1 LPPTHLVLAATL
13 EYVRLPADVGAYVLS
28 RSSVG
33 RLGIL
38 SATATFIHPHFAGVI
53 TLELVNT
60 SETPVRVVPGM
71 RIAQLVFEHAEA
83 DAGDLPGR
91 YQFSTRP
98 EITLLTSDH
107 ELQRLAQ

>member
-1 LPPTHLVLAATL
+1 
-13 EYVRLPADVGAYVLS
+13 VLS

-38 SATATFIHPHFAGVI
+38 SATATFIHPRFQGVI

-60 SETPVRVVPGM
+60 SETPVRIIPGM
-71 RIAQLVFEHAEA
+71 RIAQLVFEHAET
-83 DAGDLPGR
+83 DAGEQRGR

-98 EITLLTSDH
+98 EITLLTSDR
-107 ELQRLAQ
+107 ELQRLAQFITPET